1 MQWVRD
7 TFAAL
12 RPVCSGGAYVNF
24 MDHDEQ
30 AADQVA
36 YGGTLRRLQQVKAA
50 YDPGN
55 VFRLNQNIT
64 PGGAA

>member
-1 MQWVRD
+1 VQWVRD

-30 AADQVA
+30 AAGQVA